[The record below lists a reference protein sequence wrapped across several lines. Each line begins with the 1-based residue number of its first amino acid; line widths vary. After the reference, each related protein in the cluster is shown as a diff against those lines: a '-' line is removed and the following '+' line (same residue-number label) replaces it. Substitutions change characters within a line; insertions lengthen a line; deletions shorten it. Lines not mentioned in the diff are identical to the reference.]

1 MIGKFS
7 CYVGTIRAHPDRLQ
21 GVTRAMQGPTL
32 EDLKDQAGIEL
43 GDFAVVFGLGTIS
56 FPLGNLAGDNLRT

>member
-1 MIGKFS
+1 
-7 CYVGTIRAHPDRLQ
+7 
-21 GVTRAMQGPTL
+21 MQGPTL